1 MQSKLLRN
9 IATTITVGAALI
21 GAIYTILAY
30 HKPSIREDSD
40 ARQPIRNETN
50 GDNSPI
56 ITGGSNISIGK

>member
-9 IATTITVGAALI
+9 IAKVITVGAALI

-30 HKPSIREDSD
+30 HKPSMREDSD
-40 ARQPIRNETN
+40 ARQPIRNETH

-56 ITGGSNISIGK
+56 ITGGSGINLR